1 MDDGLSM
8 RQTQRVGFQHTV
20 LSRLHP
26 CGPLF
31 QLRSIAA
38 RSASPRA
45 DAAVRRRTASSS
57 NVILAAMSSFQHGEP
72 APLGLWRATHGHSH
86 GFRRSSTC
94 RSAWRS
100 YQWAQPGQGSCVGGF
115 GDGHVQR
122 RRPIAT
128 NRSIACGVICATEC
142 RASSVRR
149 VPLMAYLASS
159 RRHSAAVRY
168 QA

>member
-1 MDDGLSM
+1 MICNSRSVKQTASGDMDDGP
-8 RQTQRVGFQHTV
+8 QYAATIRVGVQRTV
-20 LSRLHP
+20 LSRLRP
-26 CGPLF
+26 LAGPLF
-31 QLRSIAA
+31 S
-38 RSASPRA
+38 
-45 DAAVRRRTASSS
+45 VRRRTASSS
-57 NVILAAMSSFQHGEP
+57 IAILAAMSSFQHGEP
-72 APLGLWRATHGHSH
+72 ARVDPWRATHGHSQ

-94 RSAWRS
+94 RSPWRS
-100 YQWAQPGQGSCVGGF
+100 YQRAQPGQGSCVGGF